1 MDEFFESNPG
11 MSSRIAHH
19 LDFAP
24 YTLGELLAIGNSML
38 DRSSYYLSPEAE
50 LAFRDYLTLRMGQPA
65 SPTPAASATSLSGP
79 GSGTPTGW
87 RPTRNSAGPRT
98 TSCGWSQPTSSPTPV
113 RRVLSSLLFA
123 ASSLT
128 PADPLS

>member
-1 MDEFFESNPG
+1 MDEFFESNPR

-50 LAFRDYLTLRMGQPA
+50 LAIRDYLTL
-65 SPTPAASATSLSGP
+65 L
-79 GSGTPTGW
+79 W
-87 RPTRNSAGPRT
+87 
-98 TSCGWSQPTSSPTPV
+98 SSPLRQRPQ
-113 RRVLSSLLFA
+113 RPQRPQRA
-123 ASSLT
+123 
-128 PADPLS
+128 